1 MTEKTTKTVMLDML
15 GGDSPN
21 INVAFSITIF
31 DGRDDFYEVDL
42 RSFGKNTITFG
53 RNADN
58 DIVLKSALVSRHHG
72 CFDISGNEIKVC
84 DLGSTN
90 GIQVNGSKS
99 SIAVFRQGDILRI
112 DSASHAKPDGV
123 LIVISDVNG
132 SENWSSKA
140 LTDCIRIGRNQDND
154 VVLSHIG
161 VSAEHACI
169 KRKEDQV
176 VIEDLHSTNGVF
188 VNGVR
193 ISETQLHE
201 KDLIVILNT
210 KLIYS
215 CGRLYYYTYQ
225 SGLRIDAQNIT
236 KIVKNKRKKVCICDD
251 VSLSIEPGSLV
262 AIIGGSGAGKT
273 TFMNAISGY
282 NRPTAG
288 DVLVNGEE
296 LYKNYDALKNIIGYV
311 PQQDIVYDNLTLSE
325 MLSYAAKLRL
335 PDDASKKDRNERVQ
349 TVIDMVEL
357 TGKENTLIRKLSG
370 GQKKRASIAVELLS
384 DPSLFFLDEPASGLD
399 PGTER
404 NLMKT
409 LHKMALTGKTVILV
423 THSTL
428 NLQECDKIIF
438 MGTGGK
444 LSFFGSENEAKEF
457 FQVNDLVDVYNL
469 ISENPDSWREKYLK
483 EHTHPE
489 GEDASETTQSKVLD
503 RNKHKRIRQV
513 AVLSKRYLKLVL
525 NDKQRL
531 LLLLIQAP
539 VLAFLIS
546 MVKNGNQYYESEIT
560 RALLFA
566 LACSA
571 FWLGTLNSIQEI
583 CKERTILRREY
594 MTGVHLGPYVISKF
608 VVLGLLSLAQTAMLT
623 GVFVAMV
630 GDPDVGVMWNPT
642 LELLITSFLT
652 ALASVATGL
661 FISSLFTNSDRAM
674 TVAPLMLMPQI
685 LFSGILFKLEGVT
698 EIISYFAVSRWAM
711 EGYGTTANING
722 LKYIVNIGGKAQ
734 EYNLIAQD
742 YFTYTPEHMIT
753 VWAILAAFVVGFG
766 VLSVINL
773 MRIKRSN

>member
-1 MTEKTTKTVMLDML
+1 MAQDTRTVMMDIS
-15 GGDSPN
+15 GADSPN
-21 INVAFSITIF
+21 LTASYSITIF
-31 DGRDDFYEVDL
+31 DGRSDFYEINL
-42 RSFGKNTITFG
+42 KSFGKRVITFG
-53 RNADN
+53 RSDDN

-90 GIQVNGSKS
+90 GIRINGIK
-99 SIAVFRQGDILRI
+99 AKDARFHQGDIMRI
-112 DSASHAKPDGV
+112 DSMSHEKPDGV
-123 LIVISDVNG
+123 LILISDING
-132 SENWSSKA
+132 TENWHSAELKDSLK
-140 LTDCIRIGRNQDND
+140 IGRGESNSI
-154 VVLSHIG
+154 VLTHVG
-161 VSAEHACI
+161 VSNEHAVI
-169 KRKEDQV
+169 RRRNDAF

-188 VNGVR
+188 VNGSRV
-193 ISETQLHE
+193 SAAVLHE
-201 KDLIVILNT
+201 KDLITILNT
-210 KLIYS
+210 KLICS

-225 SGLRIDAQNIT
+225 AGLRVDAQHIT
-236 KIVKNKRKKVCICDD
+236 KVVTNKRKKVCICDD
-251 VSLSIEPGSLV
+251 VSLSIEPGSLI

-282 NRPTAG
+282 NRPTSG
-288 DVLVNGEE
+288 TVLINGEE
-296 LYKNYDALKNIIGYV
+296 LYQNYDALKNIIGYV
-311 PQQDIVYDNLTLSE
+311 PQQDIVYDNLTLYD
-325 MLSYAAKLRL
+325 MLSYAARLRL
-335 PDDASKKDRNERVQ
+335 PDDSTKEERNDRVNA
-349 TVIDMVEL
+349 VIGMVEL
-357 TGKENTLIRKLSG
+357 TGKETTLIRKLSG

-409 LHKMALTGKTVILV
+409 LHKMALAGKTVILV

-444 LSFFGSENEAKEF
+444 LSFFGSADEAKAF
-457 FQVNDLVDVYNL
+457 FRVDDLVDTYNL
-469 ISENPDSWREKYLK
+469 ISADPDSWREKYQ
-483 EHTHPE
+483 
-489 GEDASETTQSKVLD
+489 ETSNQEEMAGNETGVPGRVVD
-503 RNKHKRIRQV
+503 RNRHKWLRQV
-513 AVLSKRYLKLVL
+513 AVLSRRYLELVL

-546 MVKNGNQYYESEIT
+546 LVKDGSEYYEADTT

-608 VVLGLLSLAQTAMLT
+608 VVLGLLSLIQSALLI
-623 GVFVAMV
+623 GVFVALV
-630 GDPDVGVMWNPT
+630 GTPDHGVITNPA
-642 LELLITSFLT
+642 LEFLITAFLT
-652 ALASVATGL
+652 TLASVATGL

-685 LFSGILFKLEGVT
+685 LFSGILFELEGAT
-698 EIISYFAVSRWAM
+698 NIISCFAVSRWAM
-711 EGYGTTANING
+711 EGFGTTANINE
-722 LKYIVNIGGKAQ
+722 LKFILNIGGMSQ
-734 EYNLIAQD
+734 EYQLAD
-742 YFTYTPEHMIT
+742 EAYFTYTADHMIK
-753 VWAILAAFVVGFG
+753 VWAILLLFVVAFG
-766 VLSVINL
+766 LLSAMNL
-773 MRIKRSN
+773 KRIKQNR